1 MADARK
7 KLVAYALLALACTF
21 WGSSFV
27 LGKFAIREMP
37 ALDISFWRSLMA
49 AVIFA
54 FVLFRKR
61 IVPSAADVRSFIL
74 VGALMIPVTYLLQF
88 GALHYI
94 NAASAAVIIGVEPLT
109 IALASYLFFGTRLTA
124 RILAAGVL
132 AAVGV
137 YVLFGDRLVAGS
149 SSLIGYAMVLASTV
163 VVAGWVVLTKKLL
176 AQFDS
181 VVSTAYISITGFILL
196 LAVVPWVNL
205 DVTRYSAATWITVV
219 ALTVS
224 SSILGNLFWN
234 MGLRHVNSE
243 SAGVFLALEP
253 IAGVLLAVLFLNEI
267 VTGALLLSLLLVVLA
282 ILMATTPPRI
292 PATAAKAMEAQAP
305 GS

>member
-1 MADARK
+1 
-7 KLVAYALLALACTF
+7 
-21 WGSSFV
+21 
-27 LGKFAIREMP
+27 MP
-37 ALDISFWRSLMA
+37 ALDISFWRSLLA

-54 FVLFRKR
+54 CVLLRKR
-61 IVPSAADVRSFIL
+61 IVPGAADVRSFVL

-94 NAASAAVIIGVEPLT
+94 NAASAAVIIGIEPLT

-124 RILAAGVL
+124 RILVAGLL

-137 YVLFGDRLVAGS
+137 YVLFGDRVAGGS

-163 VVAGWVVLTKKLL
+163 VVAVWVVLTKKLL
-176 AQFDS
+176 ARFAPI
-181 VVSTAYISITGFILL
+181 VSTAYISITGFVLL

-205 DVTRYSAATWITVV
+205 DVTRYSAATWIAVV
-219 ALTVS
+219 VLTVS

-253 IAGVLLAVLFLNEI
+253 IAGVLLAVLFLNEG
-267 VTGALLLSLLLVVLA
+267 VTAALLLSLLLVVLA
-282 ILMATTPPRI
+282 ILIATTPPPI
-292 PATAAKAMEAQAP
+292 PASPAKAMEVQAP